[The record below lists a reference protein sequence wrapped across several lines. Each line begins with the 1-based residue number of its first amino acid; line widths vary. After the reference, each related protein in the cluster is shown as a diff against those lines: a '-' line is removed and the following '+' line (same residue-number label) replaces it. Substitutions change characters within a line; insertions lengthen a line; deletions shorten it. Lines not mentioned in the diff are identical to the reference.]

1 MKKLI
6 TNLIAAMLLTATNA
20 AHAES
25 WGRRDKWKHILVG
38 SAIGVSVTK
47 AKDDW
52 RYGCAAATA
61 IGLVKEV
68 YDRRHRDRHT
78 PSFRDFAV
86 TAAAGC
92 GSSIVVAPNYIGFS
106 IGF

>member
-1 MKKLI
+1 MKNLI
-6 TNLIAAMLLTATNA
+6 TAMLLIATNA
-20 AHAES
+20 AQAES
-25 WGRRDKWKHILVG
+25 WGGRDKWQHVLVG

-47 AKDDW
+47 ATDDW

-61 IGLVKEV
+61 IGLAKEV

-106 IGF
+106 IRF

>member
-6 TNLIAAMLLTATNA
+6 TAMLLTVTNA
-20 AHAES
+20 VHAES
-25 WGRRDKWKHILVG
+25 WGGRDKLKHVLVG
-38 SAIGVSVTK
+38 SAVGVSVTK
-47 AKDDW
+47 ATDDW

-61 IGLVKEV
+61 IGLAKEV
-68 YDRRHRDRHT
+68 YDSRHRDRHT
-78 PSFRDFAV
+78 PSFKDFAV

-106 IGF
+106 IRF

>member
-1 MKKLI
+1 MK
-6 TNLIAAMLLTATNA
+6 NLIIAMLLTATNA
-20 AHAES
+20 HAES
-25 WGRRDKWKHILVG
+25 WGGQDKWKHVLVG
-38 SAIGVSVTK
+38 SAVGVSVTK
-47 AKDDW
+47 ATDDW

-61 IGLVKEV
+61 IGLAKEV
-68 YDRRHRDRHT
+68 YDSRHRDRHT

-106 IGF
+106 IRF